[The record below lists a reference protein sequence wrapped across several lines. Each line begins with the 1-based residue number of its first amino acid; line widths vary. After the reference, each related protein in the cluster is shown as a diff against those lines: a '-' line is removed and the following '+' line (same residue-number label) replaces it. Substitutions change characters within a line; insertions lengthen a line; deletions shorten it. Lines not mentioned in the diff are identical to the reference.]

1 MSKQFG
7 LLVVP
12 CLLFAGMTIA
22 GSINAAAQ
30 GGTTPPPK
38 VLVIQNERTKPGQNG
53 APHQKTESAFVRA
66 FADAHWPQHYFGME
80 SMAGPARSLFFVSYD
95 SYEAWQKDNDA
106 VGKNTTLSAALTA
119 ANVAD
124 GALVEAF
131 EQSAYNYREDQSLN
145 APVKI
150 EDMRYMELT
159 VFKVKEGH
167 RKDWDDLVKLYQ
179 KAYQGKQDVHW
190 ATFEKM
196 YGTESGSRYLV
207 ATPMKSLAEV
217 DQELLT
223 DKSVMGALSGDDLK
237 KFADLQAACLDS
249 VESSMFAFSPKMSYP
264 PEAWVKSDPAFWG
277 QK

>member
-1 MSKQFG
+1 MSKKFG

-12 CLLFAGMTIA
+12 CLLFAGMSIA
-22 GSINAAAQ
+22 GSVYATAQ

-38 VLVIQNERTKPGQNG
+38 VLIIMNEQIKPGQSG
-53 APHQKTESAFVRA
+53 PPHQKLEGAFVRA
-66 FADAHWPQHYFGME
+66 FAEAKWPEHYFGME
-80 SMAGPARSLFFVSYD
+80 SMSGKSRALFFASYD
-95 SYEAWQKDNDA
+95 SYDAWQKDNDA
-106 VGKNTTLSAALTA
+106 VGKNATLSAALTA
-119 ANVAD
+119 AGQAD
-124 GALVEAF
+124 AAVVEAY

-159 VFKVKEGH
+159 LFTVKQGH
-167 RKDWDDLVKLYQ
+167 RKDWSDLVKLYQ
-179 KAYQGKQDVHW
+179 KAYTGKQGVHW

-196 YGTESGSRYLV
+196 YGTDSGSRYLV
-207 ATPMKSLAEV
+207 VTPMKSLAEV
-217 DQELLT
+217 DQELLD

-249 VESSMFAFSPKMSYP
+249 VESSMFAISPKMSYAP
-264 PEAWVKSDPAFWG
+264 DAWVKSDPAFWG

>member
-12 CLLFAGMTIA
+12 SLLFAGMSIA
-22 GSINAAAQ
+22 GPVLATAQ
-30 GGTTPPPK
+30 DGTTPPPK
-38 VLVIQNERTKPGQNG
+38 VLIIQNEQTKPGQNG
-53 APHQKTESAFVRA
+53 APHQKTEGAFVRA
-66 FADAHWPQHYFGME
+66 FAAAKWPQHYFGME
-80 SMAGPARSLFFVSYD
+80 SMSGKARSLFFVSYD

-106 VGKNTTLSAALTA
+106 VAKNATLSAALTA

-159 VFKVKEGH
+159 IFKVKPGH
-167 RKDWDDLVKLYQ
+167 QKDWSDLVKLYQ
-179 KAYQGKQDVHW
+179 KAYEGKQGVHW

-196 YGTESGSRYLV
+196 YGTESGSRFLV

-217 DQELLT
+217 DQEILS
-223 DKSVMGALSGDDLK
+223 DKSLMGSMSADDLK
-237 KFADLQAACLDS
+237 KLGELNAACLES
-249 VESSMFAFSPKMSYP
+249 VESSIFAISPKMSYVSD
-264 PEAWVKSDPAFWG
+264 AWVKSDPAFWG